1 MDNLSYMNLKNL
13 VTITTLATGTAVA
26 IATMPAQAVTFTVE
40 GNTCSYCVQLGEV
53 YDVTGGAVL
62 DPAADKKNAYL
73 TPGSDSATVF
83 DAVDDSDN
91 VESYNLTS
99 VLNDPIGAVEAIVV
113 ENLDGVFDF
122 FWGSVDTYNLIEF
135 FDGDTLVGSFTGTD
149 IATDV
154 GLVGTDN
161 SAGNFNFD
169 AYINFEGFFD
179 SARLSIIPGVGTGI
193 AFEVATEKR
202 ASIPEPT
209 SILGLAAVGLL
220 GGVSLFKRQSQAA

>member
-1 MDNLSYMNLKNL
+1 MNLKNL
-13 VTITTLATGTAVA
+13 ATITSLVMGTTVVLATL
-26 IATMPAQAVTFTVE
+26 PAQAVTFTVK

-73 TPGSDSATVF
+73 TPGSDSSTVF
-83 DAVDDSDN
+83 DSVDDSAN

-99 VLNDPIGAVEAIVV
+99 VLNDPIGAVEAIVI

-161 SAGNFNFD
+161 KAGNFNFD
-169 AYINFEGFFD
+169 AYINFEGFFN

-193 AFEVATEKR
+193 AFEVATEKA
-202 ASIPEPT
+202 ASIPEPA
-209 SILGLAAVGLL
+209 SILGLAVVGLL
-220 GGVSLFKRQSQAA
+220 GSASLLKRQSQVA